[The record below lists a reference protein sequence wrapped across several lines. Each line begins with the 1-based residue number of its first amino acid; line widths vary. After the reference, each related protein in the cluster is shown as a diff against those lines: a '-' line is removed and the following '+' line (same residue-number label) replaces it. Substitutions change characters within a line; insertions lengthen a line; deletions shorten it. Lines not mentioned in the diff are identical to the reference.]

1 MTSDSGYCPFDSND
15 GDVYPCGSAC
25 ALWDTYHGACSIRLG
40 ISALRGINSNLY
52 RITDIL
58 NGDEPRPR
66 DEAD

>member
-1 MTSDSGYCPFDSND
+1 MANTNGYCPFDSYE
-15 GDVYPCGSAC
+15 GEGFPCGDLC
-25 ALWDTYHGACSIRLG
+25 ALWDEYHGTCSIRLG